1 MGDGVSAGDRT
12 GAWLRKAPPYLL
24 AVAVV
29 LSGFAILRLERG
41 TTFLFDDWNILLDRR
56 GMSVGV
62 FLDPHNEH
70 IAILPVAIY
79 KALIAIFGITSDRPF
94 QVAGVVVLYA
104 YLRRRVGDWLALFGA
119 AIVLFLGSA
128 WLDLIW
134 SFQLAFS
141 GSTAAGI
148 GMLLAL
154 DRDDQTGDRV
164 ACGLLLVSLCF
175 SSLGLAFAAAA
186 LADLALPRR
195 RPRRERAYVP
205 LLPLAFFAVWW
216 LGWGHTAKS
225 QVSFGNVEGTGSWV
239 YDAAAQGSASIVGL
253 SSVGV
258 SDPNTLKG
266 LDWGRA
272 LLGIALLLGTLRL
285 IRLGRIPRGLWIA
298 LAAGAGFWVLAA
310 LNTNVFRTPGNV
322 RYEYPS
328 VVLVL
333 LIAAEVLRG
342 IRPRPV
348 VIALIGVIAAA

>member
-29 LSGFAILRLERG
+29 FSGFAILRLERG
-41 TTFLFDDWNILLDRR
+41 TTFLFDDWNFLLDRR

-94 QVAGVVVLYA
+94 QVAGVLLFLASVVVLYA
-104 YLRRRVGDWLALFGA
+104 YLRRRVGDWLALFAA

-164 ACGLLLVSLCF
+164 VCGLLLVSLCF

-225 QVSFGNVEGTGSWV
+225 QVSLGNVEGTGSWV
-239 YDAAAQGSASIVGL
+239 YDAAAQGIAF
-253 SSVGV
+253 
-258 SDPNTLKG
+258 THAQ
-266 LDWGRA
+266 LDA
-272 LLGIALLLGTLRL
+272 YGIKELHVLEEV
-285 IRLGRIPRGLWIA
+285 IRTADRKA
-298 LAAGAGFWVLAA
+298 V
-310 LNTNVFRTPGNV
+310 
-322 RYEYPS
+322 
-328 VVLVL
+328 
-333 LIAAEVLRG
+333 AEVASRIRAKIRWEGAADIPDRTFLNAYYAGLRG
-342 IRPRPV
+342 RLESRMLFGRRRADKFDV
-348 VIALIGVIAAA
+348 D